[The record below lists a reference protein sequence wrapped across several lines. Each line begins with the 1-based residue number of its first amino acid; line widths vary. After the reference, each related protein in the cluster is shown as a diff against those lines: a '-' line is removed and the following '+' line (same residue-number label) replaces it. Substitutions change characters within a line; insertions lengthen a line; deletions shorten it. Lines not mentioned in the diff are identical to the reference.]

1 MKFPRFRAKYGK
13 NYDLKNNKFIN
24 LNKYLANSLG
34 KNFLDNKNEGEI
46 ENKMG
51 GTKRT
56 NLTISEVDENE
67 EKNKNTRK
75 GVISQLKPKGK
86 ANLNMNRKMK
96 EILGKQYKILLDDPL
111 NPYGTF
117 WPSNF
122 LKAGYDTG
130 FEYEDFQSGVPV
142 LKLRNLGRKQLPPL
156 KTFKKKILHFNNDST
171 VYSPNRNRKFKNL
184 YPGTASKKYLHEEIW
199 ESNRT
204 NKSENAKIFNV
215 KLNNN
220 IEEIKKLKGITVE
233 NEHN

>member
-75 GVISQLKPKGK
+75 GVIPQLKPKGK

-156 KTFKKKILHFNNDST
+156 KTFKKKI
-171 VYSPNRNRKFKNL
+171 
-184 YPGTASKKYLHEEIW
+184 
-199 ESNRT
+199 
-204 NKSENAKIFNV
+204 
-215 KLNNN
+215 
-220 IEEIKKLKGITVE
+220 
-233 NEHN
+233 